1 MSHRFRVATST
12 QIELIEAAL
21 PVHYEMKY
29 HLENCSVGAMSLVTK
44 SCNDFVILAGIP
56 AKPIKERIKRYL
68 ELEKTL

>member
-29 HLENCSVGAMSLVTK
+29 HLENCSVCGDDAFCPVGTEIWVRLTEVQRRLK
-44 SCNDFVILAGIP
+44 
-56 AKPIKERIKRYL
+56 RIGY
-68 ELEKTL
+68 E